1 MADDDIPVIDQ
12 IIPTTSDPLQN
23 LVDCEQASIDSPN
36 ISSNNDLSEQEN
48 SLLPSDSTSE
58 NDYTMSKP
66 YIDDKSVLE
75 IWKESQRIVDV
86 ETSKAIVFDV
96 TLNSEESA
104 ATSESP
110 LLSPTDSTL
119 LSVIPHGYVTL
130 AKSYQGSDNAIHAN
144 GLETLS
150 VEDNLKCD
158 STIDDYIM
166 SIAQDEKTEPTQKI
180 DVSDYIEYT
189 GLVVPVCT
197 GD

>member
-36 ISSNNDLSEQEN
+36 TSSNNDLSEQEN

-86 ETSKAIVFDV
+86 ETSKAIDFDE

-104 ATSESP
+104 VTSESP

-119 LSVIPHGYVTL
+119 LSVVPHGYVTL
-130 AKSYQGSDNAIHAN
+130 GISYQGSDNAN

-150 VEDNLKCD
+150 VEENLKCD

>member
-23 LVDCEQASIDSPN
+23 LVVDCEQASIDSPN
-36 ISSNNDLSEQEN
+36 TSSNNDLSEQEN

-86 ETSKAIVFDV
+86 ETSKAIDFDE

-104 ATSESP
+104 VTSESP
-110 LLSPTDSTL
+110 LLSPTYSTL
-119 LSVIPHGYVTL
+119 LSVVPHGYVTL
-130 AKSYQGSDNAIHAN
+130 GISYQGSDNAN

-150 VEDNLKCD
+150 VEENLKCD